1 MDLVKSLT
9 VCCRIPKERESVRA
23 PLAWIRRGAL
33 QEVPSRWHPSSG
45 LARSLSH
52 TLIALIS
59 SLMACLPVII
69 AHYLIIWIMPRP
81 LDCKSCE
88 GGLSF
93 FAHFGIPRIF
103 NGVSF
108 KSSQKW
114 PLIQWMSGIEE
125 AVGIRVEKKSSRW
138 RKPLERG
145 PCRNGPLSTLRDFIN
160 IRNGKWHQILL
171 LNDWRTCW
179 ENLWQV
185 QEYL

>member
-1 MDLVKSLT
+1 MLQDSK
-9 VCCRIPKERESVRA
+9 RERERESVRA

-52 TLIALIS
+52 TLIAPIT

-69 AHYLIIWIMPRP
+69 AHYLIIWIMSGP

-88 GGLSF
+88 RGDCLF

-103 NGVSF
+103 KGVSF
-108 KSSQKW
+108 KSTQKW

-125 AVGIRVEKKSSRW
+125 AVGIGVEKKSSRW
-138 RKPLERG
+138 RKPIWKRAMQ
-145 PCRNGPLSTLRDFIN
+145 
-160 IRNGKWHQILL
+160 KWAL
-171 LNDWRTCW
+171 LNP
-179 ENLWQV
+179 
-185 QEYL
+185 